1 MAEADSNVTTVIDS
15 DADPGFDFAADL
27 AVDARTESSTTD
39 STPSRDAGTPDFD
52 PNTVDIGRADP
63 ESLPAPYR
71 KAQEWAKKRE
81 RELQGDY
88 TRKTTEVADE
98 RRQVAEMQQNLMH
111 AQNAQQTASAPPPDP
126 LAELKYRMGE
136 DAPAI
141 DVVRDIVQAVN
152 ADATAQQESHQT
164 KIDQLTEVVTRLA
177 QSVVASQESGVSQQ
191 VNEAR
196 EAYGDAIDPYAHQI
210 KALVQVPNPATQQQ
224 YTVKEAFE
232 LVSGKAAVKSQEL
245 QTAETRVRSDASR
258 RTASNGAVG
267 AADTDSGELS
277 PSQLQAGL
285 RQLGFE

>member
-1 MAEADSNVTTVIDS
+1 MAEADSTGTTVTDS
-15 DADPGFDFAADL
+15 DDGFDLAADL
-27 AVDARTESSTTD
+27 EIDAREESSVAD
-39 STPSRDAGTPDFD
+39 STTVVRNAGTPDFD

-71 KAQEWAKKRE
+71 KAQEWAKRRE

-88 TRKTTEVADE
+88 TRKTTEVADQ
-98 RRQVAEMQQNLMH
+98 RREVADLQKSLLA
-111 AQNAQQTASAPPPDP
+111 AQPAQQPASDP

-164 KIDQLTEVVTRLA
+164 KIDQLTDVVTRLA
-177 QSVVASQESGVSQQ
+177 QSVVANQTSGVNQQ
-191 VNEAR
+191 VHEAR
-196 EAYGDAIDPYAHQI
+196 EVYGDALEQYADQI
-210 KALVQVPNPATQQQ
+210 KALIHVPNPATQQQ

-245 QTAETRVRSDASR
+245 QTTEERVRSDASR
-258 RTASNGAVG
+258 RTALNGAVG